1 MSKCTDNQKLK
12 DLTGKMRRLLEFKI
26 FNMLGLL
33 TTVFVFSF
41 LLGGCGNSQN
51 QPDLQQPDMPQA
63 DMQQPA
69 FDNGT
74 TPEQNRN
81 RNKNRRM
88 DQGQYAPNQGDMD
101 MNNMGTEN
109 PTTNNRKNKKSVDI
123 DVNDDVPNSL
133 ISYDVTTIGRS
144 NPFMPYNEMIEY
156 EKARSSAIAE
166 ANAKNARIRE
176 IKRLQDYAVREQDDI
191 SPYKFNLPV
200 PPTSLD
206 THTVAAKITK
216 TKVVG
221 IMYNTKSPSAIINV
235 DNKDYLVRPGD
246 KIIGQE
252 YRVVKITPNWVTAAM
267 GSNVYSAAIG
277 EAFSKDK
284 MNTNQT
290 DIYNLKERFGGRKI

>member
-1 MSKCTDNQKLK
+1 
-12 DLTGKMRRLLEFKI
+12 
-26 FNMLGLL
+26 MLGLL

>member
-1 MSKCTDNQKLK
+1 
-12 DLTGKMRRLLEFKI
+12 MRRLLEFKI

-51 QPDLQQPDMPQA
+51 QPDLQQPNIPQT
-63 DMQQPA
+63 DLQQPS
-69 FDNGT
+69 FDNGAN
-74 TPEQNRN
+74 PNRN
-81 RNKNRRM
+81 RDHNR
-88 DQGQYAPNQGDMD
+88 
-101 MNNMGTEN
+101 
-109 PTTNNRKNKKSVDI
+109 NRKKGQEQNTARQRGGIPDNMNTGKPEDVNKRQVKNSVDI
-123 DVNDDVPNSL
+123 DVNDDIPNRL
-133 ISYDVTTIGRS
+133 VSYDVTTVGRS

-166 ANAKNARIRE
+166 ANAKNAKIRK
-176 IKRLQDYAVREQDDI
+176 IKNLQDYAVREADDI

>member
-1 MSKCTDNQKLK
+1 
-12 DLTGKMRRLLEFKI
+12 MRRLFEFKI

-41 LLGGCGNSQN
+41 LLSGCGNSQN
-51 QPDLQQPDMPQA
+51 QPDLQQPNMPQA
-63 DMQQPA
+63 DMQQPT

-101 MNNMGTEN
+101 MNNMGIEN
-109 PTTNNRKNKKSVDI
+109 PTANNRKNKKSVDI

-166 ANAKNARIRE
+166 ANAKNAKIRE